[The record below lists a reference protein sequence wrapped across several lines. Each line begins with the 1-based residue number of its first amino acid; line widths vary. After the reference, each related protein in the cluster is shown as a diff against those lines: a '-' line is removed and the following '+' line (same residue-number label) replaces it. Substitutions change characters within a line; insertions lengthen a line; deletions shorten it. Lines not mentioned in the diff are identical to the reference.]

1 MLVGNGSAD
10 SRDRK
15 LGRVMT
21 NVEEILWRLKGKQLK
36 GEISEL
42 KDKR

>member
-15 LGRVMT
+15 LGRVMI
-21 NVEEILWRLKGKQLK
+21 NVEEIRRLKGK
-36 GEISEL
+36 
-42 KDKR
+42 

>member
-1 MLVGNGSAD
+1 MGNGSAD

-21 NVEEILWRLKGKQLK
+21 NVEEIFNIM
-36 GEISEL
+36 EIER
-42 KDKR
+42 KIVKRGNFRIKR